1 MKHCDGVPRQ
11 EDVRDDGRPSLLP
24 RGYGRSRS
32 HGRGLSTQA
41 GMCMGRDMAFAMG
54 MTGLCHS
61 PCQFLRI
68 SFRSVHTLF
77 SVMPETA
84 DRTILIAAADF
95 FQVL

>member
-1 MKHCDGVPRQ
+1 MMGYLDRRMFVMMADQVFFPVVMAAAAAMGV
-11 EDVRDDGRPSLLP
+11 DF
-24 RGYGRSRS
+24 
-32 HGRGLSTQA
+32 STQA